1 MTFQKGDY
9 VATEGLSDDEY
20 EAIACA
26 MRDAGATKGE
36 HVARES
42 CLPLTAEPAGWDLF
56 RYVGWD
62 TYNNNIYHAN
72 DSTVFSR
79 CIPKDQALEMTKA
92 PPRPKWKDPMIELRD
107 ASVELDH
114 ANVRYKAAL
123 QRVTD
128 LLPVGHAILV
138 E

>member
-26 MRDAGATKGE
+26 MRDAGATKGG
-36 HVARES
+36 HNSQR
-42 CLPLTAEPAGWDLF
+42 WQWY
-56 RYVGWD
+56 RYVGWHPGS
-62 TYNNNIYHAN
+62 NGIYHADN
-72 DSTVFSR
+72 PSR
-79 CIPKDQALEMTKA
+79 SMRLFTREKALEMARA
-92 PPRPKWKDPMIELRD
+92 PQCKDLIQELRD
-107 ASVELDH
+107 ASVELDQ
-114 ANVRYKAAL
+114 ADKRYKAAL

-128 LLPVGHAILV
+128 SLPAGHAILV